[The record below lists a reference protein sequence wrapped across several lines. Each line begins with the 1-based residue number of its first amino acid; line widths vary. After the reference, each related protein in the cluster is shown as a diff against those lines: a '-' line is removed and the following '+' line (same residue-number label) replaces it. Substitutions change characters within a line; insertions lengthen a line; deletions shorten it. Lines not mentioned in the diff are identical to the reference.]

1 MIGFVPDTYSVL
13 EPERIVT
20 LTASV
25 LSGMLARPVQVSFF
39 TTDGT
44 ATSTSP
50 EDYVAV
56 SNLVLEFDAA
66 TLSRQINI
74 SILNDDILENPEVFY
89 GNLSTSDGAVQ
100 LNPADATVNIMEAP
114 GDDGKYIAYK
124 LRGFVFKISIV
135 YQLLLRMM

>member
-1 MIGFVPDTYSVL
+1 MIGFAPDTYSVL
-13 EPERIVT
+13 EPDGIVT

-25 LSGMLARPVQVSFF
+25 LSGMLARPVRVSFF

-44 ATSTSP
+44 ASSTSP
-50 EDYVAV
+50 EDYIAV

-74 SILNDDILENPEVFY
+74 SIVNDDILENREVFY

-100 LNPADATVNIMEAP
+100 LNPAAATVDISETP
-114 GDDGKYIAYK
+114 GDDSKYI
-124 LRGFVFKISIV
+124 LTCLVFKVSIV
-135 YQLLLRMM
+135 YQLILT

>member
-1 MIGFVPDTYSVL
+1 MIGFAPDTYSVL

-25 LSGMLARPVQVSFF
+25 LSGILARPVRVSFF

-44 ATSTSP
+44 ASSTSP
-50 EDYVAV
+50 EDYIAI

-74 SILNDDILENPEVFY
+74 SIVNDDNLENPEVLY

-100 LNPADATVNIMEAP
+100 LNPAAATVNILRAP
-114 GDDGKYIAYK
+114 GDDSKYI
-124 LRGFVFKISIV
+124 LMCLVFIISIV
-135 YQLLLRMM
+135 YQLIL

>member
-1 MIGFVPDTYSVL
+1 MIGFVPDTYSVI
-13 EPERIVT
+13 EPDGIVT

-25 LSGMLARPVQVSFF
+25 LSGMLARPVQVSFL

-44 ATSTSP
+44 ATSSSP

-74 SILNDDILENPEVFY
+74 SILNDDILENAEVFY

-100 LNPADATVNIMEAP
+100 LNPAAATVNIMEAP
-114 GDDGKYIAYK
+114 GDDGKYITYK
-124 LRGFVFKISIV
+124 LRCFVFKISIV
-135 YQLLLRMM
+135 Y